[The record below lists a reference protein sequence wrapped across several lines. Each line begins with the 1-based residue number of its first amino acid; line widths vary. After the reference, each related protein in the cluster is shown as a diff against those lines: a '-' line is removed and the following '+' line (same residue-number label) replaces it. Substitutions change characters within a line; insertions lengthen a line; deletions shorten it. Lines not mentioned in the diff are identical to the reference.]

1 MKIITLTL
9 NPAYD
14 IHCDIDNFK
23 PYCEN
28 LANITDFEAG
38 GKGINISRALTAY
51 GIKNTAI
58 TVLCKENSEAF
69 KNALLQDKID
79 YLEISVDGRIR
90 ENITIH
96 TKNADE
102 TRISFSGFSA
112 DDELINAFDNALN
125 KMEYKNAII
134 TFTGRIPKGIS
145 IDKAKGFIK
154 NLINNG
160 AKVVIDSKSFS
171 LSDILEMKPW
181 LIKPNQEEISE
192 YLNKDISKFDDVI
205 AAAKQ
210 LQQAGIENVMISLGK
225 QGALLA
231 SNEGVYIAT
240 PPAITAIST
249 IGAGD
254 STIAGFIAAESQNKT
269 DSDKLI
275 TAVAYGTAAC
285 MTSGTKPPRPKDI
298 SHLINKITLI
308 ELES

>member
-38 GKGINISRALTAY
+38 GKGINISRALTVC

-79 YLEISVDGRIR
+79 YFEINVDGRIR

-102 TRISFSGFSA
+102 TRISFSAFSA
-112 DDELINAFDNALN
+112 DNKLIDKFENALN
-125 KMEYKNAII
+125 EIEYNDSII
-134 TFTGRIPKGIS
+134 TFTGRIPNGIS
-145 IDKAKGFIK
+145 IEKTKDFIK

-205 AAAKQ
+205 SAAKQ
-210 LQQAGIENVMISLGK
+210 LHQNGIENVMISLGK
-225 QGALLA
+225 QGALLVSSKA
-231 SNEGVYIAT
+231 TCIAE

-269 DSDKLI
+269 DTEKLI
-275 TAVAYGTAAC
+275 TAVAYGSAAC
-285 MTSGTKPPRPKDI
+285 MTSGTKPPKPEDV
-298 SHLINKITLI
+298 SHLINTITI
-308 ELES
+308 KKLES